1 MTVKDDAPAPNPAPS
16 ARSAEDEKQLKDDML
31 GTIPSLRAFA
41 FSLCGNADR
50 ADDLVQETLM
60 KAWINQTSFT
70 QGTSMSAWLFT
81 ILRNVFYSEYRKRR
95 REVED
100 AEGSMAARLVS
111 VPEQNGHMDLQDLR
125 AALQKLPAEQRG
137 ACPGGRIGLCLRR
150 GRTNLRVCAGNPEE
164 PGQSST
170 HGDRLAHGDRGIVRW
185 RAARMA
191 RHGRPRQHAHVG
203 AKLTL
208 QSSAI

>member
-1 MTVKDDAPAPNPAPS
+1 MSPEDSAPAEAPAPAPLDVAKS
-16 ARSAEDEKQLKDDML
+16 DKRLKDDML
-31 GTIPSLRAFA
+31 STIPSLRAFA

-60 KAWINQTSFT
+60 KAWINQNSFT

-125 AALQKLPAEQRG
+125 AALLKLPAEQRE
-137 ACPGGRIGLCLRR
+137 ALILVGGSGFAYEEAAQICGCALGTLKS
-150 GRTNLRVCAGNPEE
+150 RVNRARNAIATLMAIET
-164 PGQSST
+164 SS
-170 HGDRLAHGDRGIVRW
+170 DV
-185 RAARMA
+185 
-191 RHGRPRQHAHVG
+191 GRPEWHAIGDIGNV
-203 AKLTL
+203 LMWERN
-208 QSSAI
+208 

>member
-1 MTVKDDAPAPNPAPS
+1 MSVEQTAPEDSQAEGLPRAPVHRDAAAE
-16 ARSAEDEKQLKDDML
+16 RSLKDEML
-31 GTIPSLRAFA
+31 STIPSLRAFA

-60 KAWINQTSFT
+60 KAWINQNSFT

-100 AEGSMAARLVS
+100 AEGTMAARLVS

-125 AALQKLPAEQRG
+125 AALQKLPAEQRE
-137 ACPGGRIGLCLRR
+137 ALILVGGSGFAYEEAAQICGCALGTLKSRVNRARNAIATLMAIDTSTDV
-150 GRTNLRVCAGNPEE
+150 GRSDW
-164 PGQSST
+164 QSTGELGSMLMWE
-170 HGDRLAHGDRGIVRW
+170 RN
-185 RAARMA
+185 
-191 RHGRPRQHAHVG
+191 
-203 AKLTL
+203 
-208 QSSAI
+208 

>member
-1 MTVKDDAPAPNPAPS
+1 MSADKGAPEAAPRPVRDAATEQS
-16 ARSAEDEKQLKDDML
+16 LKTDML
-31 GTIPSLRAFA
+31 STIPSLRAFA

-60 KAWINQTSFT
+60 KAWINQNSFT

-100 AEGSMAARLVS
+100 AEGTMAARLVS

-125 AALQKLPAEQRG
+125 TALQKLPAEQRE
-137 ACPGGRIGLCLRR
+137 ALILVGGSGFAYEEAAQICGCALGTLKSRVNRA
-150 GRTNLRVCAGNPEE
+150 RTAIAQLMSIDASRDV
-164 PGQSST
+164 
-170 HGDRLAHGDRGIVRW
+170 
-185 RAARMA
+185 
-191 RHGRPRQHAHVG
+191 GRPEWHAMGDIGNV
-203 AKLTL
+203 LMWERN
-208 QSSAI
+208 

>member
-1 MTVKDDAPAPNPAPS
+1 MGSTMAGNDDDTTEPETTAAPAAPATS
-16 ARSAEDEKQLKDDML
+16 LKDDML
-31 GTIPSLRAFA
+31 KTIPSLRAFA

-60 KAWINQTSFT
+60 KAWINQHSFT

-100 AEGSMAARLVS
+100 AEGTMAARLVS

-125 AALQKLPAEQRG
+125 SALQKLPAEQREALILVGGSGFAYEEAAQICGCALGTLKSRVNRARTAIAALLALESTSDVGRQEWNATGELG
-137 ACPGGRIGLCLRR
+137 AVMLWER
-150 GRTNLRVCAGNPEE
+150 N
-164 PGQSST
+164 
-170 HGDRLAHGDRGIVRW
+170 
-185 RAARMA
+185 
-191 RHGRPRQHAHVG
+191 
-203 AKLTL
+203 
-208 QSSAI
+208 

>member
-1 MTVKDDAPAPNPAPS
+1 MSADNGSPEVSKPDAAADPAADQS
-16 ARSAEDEKQLKDDML
+16 LKNDML
-31 GTIPSLRAFA
+31 ATIPSLRAFA

-60 KAWINQTSFT
+60 KAWINQNSFT

-100 AEGSMAARLVS
+100 ADGTMAARLVS

-125 AALQKLPAEQRG
+125 
-137 ACPGGRIGLCLRR
+137 
-150 GRTNLRVCAGNPEE
+150 
-164 PGQSST
+164 
-170 HGDRLAHGDRGIVRW
+170 
-185 RAARMA
+185 
-191 RHGRPRQHAHVG
+191 
-203 AKLTL
+203 
-208 QSSAI
+208 SA

>member
-1 MTVKDDAPAPNPAPS
+1 MSAEQPAPKD
-16 ARSAEDEKQLKDDML
+16 RSADDLSPATAQRNAAAERSLKDEML
-31 GTIPSLRAFA
+31 STIPSLRAFA

-60 KAWINQTSFT
+60 KAWINQNSFT

-100 AEGSMAARLVS
+100 AEGTMAARLVS

-125 AALQKLPAEQRG
+125 TALQKLPPEQRE
-137 ACPGGRIGLCLRR
+137 ALILVGGSGFAYEEAAQICGCALGTLKSRVNRARNAIAALMAIDASTDV
-150 GRTNLRVCAGNPEE
+150 GRSDWQAAGDFGSMLMWERN
-164 PGQSST
+164 
-170 HGDRLAHGDRGIVRW
+170 
-185 RAARMA
+185 
-191 RHGRPRQHAHVG
+191 
-203 AKLTL
+203 
-208 QSSAI
+208 

>member
-1 MTVKDDAPAPNPAPS
+1 MSVNK
-16 ARSAEDEKQLKDDML
+16 AEQPQGTGVAQPHSGAAGLALKDEML
-31 GTIPSLRAFA
+31 RTIPSLRAFA

-60 KAWINQTSFT
+60 KAWINQHSFT

-100 AEGSMAARLVS
+100 AEGTMASRLVS

-125 AALQKLPAEQRG
+125 AALQKLPPEQRE
-137 ACPGGRIGLCLRR
+137 ALILVGGSGFAYEEAAQICGCALGTLKSRVNRARTAIAALMALESTSDVGKPEWNTMGDIG
-150 GRTNLRVCAGNPEE
+150 
-164 PGQSST
+164 
-170 HGDRLAHGDRGIVRW
+170 
-185 RAARMA
+185 
-191 RHGRPRQHAHVG
+191 
-203 AKLTL
+203 
-208 QSSAI
+208 SAMMWERN

>member
-1 MTVKDDAPAPNPAPS
+1 
-16 ARSAEDEKQLKDDML
+16 ML
-31 GTIPSLRAFA
+31 RTIPSLRAFA

-100 AEGSMAARLVS
+100 AEGTMAARLVS
-111 VPEQNGHMDLQDLR
+111 VPAQNGHMELQDLQ
-125 AALQKLPAEQRG
+125 AALQKLPAEQREALILVGGSGFAYEEAAQICGCALGTLKSRVNRARTAIAALLALKDTSEVGRSDWG
-137 ACPGGRIGLCLRR
+137 A
-150 GRTNLRVCAGNPEE
+150 
-164 PGQSST
+164 
-170 HGDRLAHGDRGIVRW
+170 GDATSILMWERN
-185 RAARMA
+185 
-191 RHGRPRQHAHVG
+191 
-203 AKLTL
+203 
-208 QSSAI
+208 

>member
-1 MTVKDDAPAPNPAPS
+1 
-16 ARSAEDEKQLKDDML
+16 ML
-31 GTIPSLRAFA
+31 STIPSLRAFA

-60 KAWINQTSFT
+60 KAWINQNSFT

-100 AEGSMAARLVS
+100 AEGTMAARLVS

-125 AALQKLPAEQRG
+125 AALQKLPPEQRE
-137 ACPGGRIGLCLRR
+137 ALILVGGSGFAYEEAAQICGCALGTLKSRVNRARNAIAALLAIETSSEIGRSEWPAS
-150 GRTNLRVCAGNPEE
+150 GEF
-164 PGQSST
+164 SSVLMWE
-170 HGDRLAHGDRGIVRW
+170 RN
-185 RAARMA
+185 
-191 RHGRPRQHAHVG
+191 
-203 AKLTL
+203 
-208 QSSAI
+208 

>member
-1 MTVKDDAPAPNPAPS
+1 M
-16 ARSAEDEKQLKDDML
+16 SAEDAAPVGSQTANGRATPAPKDAAAERSLKQDML
-31 GTIPSLRAFA
+31 STIPSLRAFA

-60 KAWINQTSFT
+60 KAWINQNSFT

-100 AEGSMAARLVS
+100 AEGTMAARLVS

-125 AALQKLPAEQRG
+125 SALQKLPAEQRE
-137 ACPGGRIGLCLRR
+137 ALILVGGSGFAYEEAAQICGCALGTLKS
-150 GRTNLRVCAGNPEE
+150 RVNRARNAIATLLALDN
-164 PGQSST
+164 S
-170 HGDRLAHGDRGIVRW
+170 GDV
-185 RAARMA
+185 
-191 RHGRPRQHAHVG
+191 GRPDWQTTGDFGSMLMWERN
-203 AKLTL
+203 
-208 QSSAI
+208 

>member
-1 MTVKDDAPAPNPAPS
+1 MSADKGERDVEAQPVRERDPA
-16 ARSAEDEKQLKDDML
+16 AEQSLKKDML

-60 KAWINQTSFT
+60 KAWINQNSFT

-100 AEGSMAARLVS
+100 AEGTMAARLVS

-125 AALQKLPAEQRG
+125 TALQKLPAEQRE
-137 ACPGGRIGLCLRR
+137 ALILVGGSGFAYEEAAQICGCALGTLKSRVNRA
-150 GRTNLRVCAGNPEE
+150 RTAIAQLMHIDASRDV
-164 PGQSST
+164 
-170 HGDRLAHGDRGIVRW
+170 
-185 RAARMA
+185 
-191 RHGRPRQHAHVG
+191 GRPEWHSMGELGSVLMWERN
-203 AKLTL
+203 
-208 QSSAI
+208 

>member
-1 MTVKDDAPAPNPAPS
+1 MSSNEAETDRPAGTPEQAAAPAAS
-16 ARSAEDEKQLKDDML
+16 SLKDDML
-31 GTIPSLRAFA
+31 RTIPSLRAFA

-60 KAWINQTSFT
+60 KAWINQHSFT

-100 AEGSMAARLVS
+100 AEGTMAARLVS

-125 AALQKLPAEQRG
+125 SALQKLPAEQRE
-137 ACPGGRIGLCLRR
+137 ALILVGGSGFAYEEAAQICGCALGTLKSRVNRA
-150 GRTNLRVCAGNPEE
+150 RTAIAAL
-164 PGQSST
+164 
-170 HGDRLAHGDRGIVRW
+170 LALENTSDV
-185 RAARMA
+185 
-191 RHGRPRQHAHVG
+191 GRPEWNATGELG
-203 AKLTL
+203 AVMLWERN
-208 QSSAI
+208 

>member
-1 MTVKDDAPAPNPAPS
+1 MSASHQSPESDAKSSRPSDAAPDQS
-16 ARSAEDEKQLKDDML
+16 LKKEML

-60 KAWINQTSFT
+60 KAWINQNSFT

-100 AEGSMAARLVS
+100 AEGTMAARLVS

-125 AALQKLPAEQRG
+125 SALLKLPAEQRE
-137 ACPGGRIGLCLRR
+137 ALILVGGSGFAYEEAAQICGCALGTLKSRVNRA
-150 GRTNLRVCAGNPEE
+150 RTAIAQLMSIDASRDV
-164 PGQSST
+164 
-170 HGDRLAHGDRGIVRW
+170 
-185 RAARMA
+185 
-191 RHGRPRQHAHVG
+191 GRPEWHSMGDLGNVLMWERN
-203 AKLTL
+203 
-208 QSSAI
+208 

>member
-1 MTVKDDAPAPNPAPS
+1 MSSNEAGPERDAGRGAET
-16 ARSAEDEKQLKDDML
+16 ARAETSLKDDML
-31 GTIPSLRAFA
+31 RTIPSLRAFA

-60 KAWINQTSFT
+60 KAWINQNSFT

-100 AEGSMAARLVS
+100 AEGTMAARLIS

-125 AALQKLPAEQRG
+125 SALMKLPPEQREALILVGGSGFAYEEAAQICGCALGTLKSRVNRARTAIAALLALE
-137 ACPGGRIGLCLRR
+137 
-150 GRTNLRVCAGNPEE
+150 
-164 PGQSST
+164 ST
-170 HGDRLAHGDRGIVRW
+170 SDV
-185 RAARMA
+185 
-191 RHGRPRQHAHVG
+191 GRPEWNATGELG
-203 AKLTL
+203 AVMLWERN
-208 QSSAI
+208 

>member
-1 MTVKDDAPAPNPAPS
+1 MSTNDVGEDGRAGSPEQRPAS
-16 ARSAEDEKQLKDDML
+16 TLKDDML
-31 GTIPSLRAFA
+31 RTIPSLRAFA

-60 KAWINQTSFT
+60 KAWINQNSFT

-100 AEGSMAARLVS
+100 AEGTMAARLVS

-125 AALQKLPAEQRG
+125 AALQKLPAEQRE
-137 ACPGGRIGLCLRR
+137 ALILVGGSGFAYEEAAQICGCALGTLKSRVNRARTAIAGLLALKDTSEV
-150 GRTNLRVCAGNPEE
+150 GRSDWSGNGEL
-164 PGQSST
+164 SSVLMWE
-170 HGDRLAHGDRGIVRW
+170 RN
-185 RAARMA
+185 
-191 RHGRPRQHAHVG
+191 
-203 AKLTL
+203 
-208 QSSAI
+208 

>member
-1 MTVKDDAPAPNPAPS
+1 MSVNEAGPQDTAEPAAAPAPPQPGS
-16 ARSAEDEKQLKDDML
+16 MKDDML
-31 GTIPSLRAFA
+31 RTIPSLRAFA

-60 KAWINQTSFT
+60 KAWINQNSFT

-100 AEGSMAARLVS
+100 AEGTLAARLVS

-125 AALQKLPAEQRG
+125 SALKKLPAEQRE
-137 ACPGGRIGLCLRR
+137 ALILVGGSGFAYEEAAQICGCALGTLKSRVNRA
-150 GRTNLRVCAGNPEE
+150 RTAIAAIMALETTSDVGKPEWN
-164 PGQSST
+164 SM
-170 HGDRLAHGDRGIVRW
+170 GDLGSIMMWERN
-185 RAARMA
+185 
-191 RHGRPRQHAHVG
+191 
-203 AKLTL
+203 
-208 QSSAI
+208 

>member
-1 MTVKDDAPAPNPAPS
+1 MTVEEGASPPEVVKPPRTPES
-16 ARSAEDEKQLKDDML
+16 EARLKDDML
-31 GTIPSLRAFA
+31 ATIPSLRAFA

-111 VPEQNGHMDLQDLR
+111 VPAQNGHMDLQDLR
-125 AALQKLPAEQRG
+125 VALQKLPAEQRE
-137 ACPGGRIGLCLRR
+137 ALILVGGSGFAYEEAAQICGCALGTLKSRVNRA
-150 GRTNLRVCAGNPEE
+150 RTAIAALMAIEE
-164 PGQSST
+164 SS
-170 HGDRLAHGDRGIVRW
+170 DV
-185 RAARMA
+185 
-191 RHGRPRQHAHVG
+191 GRPEWHSVG
-203 AKLTL
+203 DLGNALMWERN
-208 QSSAI
+208 